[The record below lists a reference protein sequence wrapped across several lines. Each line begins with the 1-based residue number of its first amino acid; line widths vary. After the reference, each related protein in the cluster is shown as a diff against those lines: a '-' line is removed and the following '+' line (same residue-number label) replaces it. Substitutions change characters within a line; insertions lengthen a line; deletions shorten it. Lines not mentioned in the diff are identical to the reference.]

1 MPYATQQD
9 LIDRYGADEIRAVSD
24 RSQPPLDAIDAAVVA
39 KALADAREEIDG
51 YLAKRYQLPLA
62 VGGAAPVPGVLVG
75 LASDIARF
83 RLHRHIP
90 PEDVEAGYAR
100 AVKRL
105 QEIAAGQFLLQIAG
119 VQPVQG
125 GTDIAMLEAPPRM
138 FTAKS
143 LMGF

>member
-9 LIDRYGADEIRAVSD
+9 LADRYGADELRAVSD
-24 RSQPPLDAIDAAVVA
+24 RADPPLGAIDAAVVA
-39 KALADAREEIDG
+39 KALGDASEEIDG
-51 YLAKRYQLPLA
+51 YLAKRYQLPI
-62 VGGAAPVPGVLVG
+62 AAPVPGVLVG
-75 LASDIARF
+75 LACDIARF

-90 PEDVEAGYAR
+90 PDDVKDAYTR

-105 QEIAAGQFLLQIAG
+105 QEIAGGSFLLQIAG

-125 GTDIAMLEAPPRM
+125 GTDIAMLEAPARV

-143 LMGF
+143 MQGF